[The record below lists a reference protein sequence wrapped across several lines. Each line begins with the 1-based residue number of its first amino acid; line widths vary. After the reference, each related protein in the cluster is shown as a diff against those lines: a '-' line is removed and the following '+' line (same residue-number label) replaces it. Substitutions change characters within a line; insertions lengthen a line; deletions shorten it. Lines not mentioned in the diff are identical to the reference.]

1 MSNIQ
6 QEIGELMAA
15 GAYRIPMLIAIG
27 IMTVGL
33 AIKSALFPFHAWL
46 PDAYGY
52 STVSSAAI
60 LSSLVSKGYIFLLI
74 KIFYRVIGFEHIS
87 GSHILNILFVF
98 GLCGMIFGS
107 VSAIAENDVR
117 RMIAF
122 SSVAQIGYIYMGFG
136 LGTEA
141 GMVASIFHIFVHGA
155 TKALLFVSA
164 IGLTDVSGGSRHF
177 AELTGSGYRNK
188 VAGVGFTVGSLSMVG
203 IPLFSGFVSKLLFA
217 EAAVIAP
224 DWRMFPTLIVLAIST
239 VLNAIYFLKTVL
251 RIYSPQSRDWER
263 ENGFYRI
270 GGGRQKLY
278 TLTII
283 LFIVLNLI
291 FGVSSQPILEL
302 IKDGLHHFS

>member
-1 MSNIQ
+1 
-6 QEIGELMAA
+6 
-15 GAYRIPMLIAIG
+15 
-27 IMTVGL
+27 
-33 AIKSALFPFHAWL
+33 
-46 PDAYGY
+46 
-52 STVSSAAI
+52 
-60 LSSLVSKGYIFLLI
+60 
-74 KIFYRVIGFEHIS
+74 
-87 GSHILNILFVF
+87 
-98 GLCGMIFGS
+98 MIFGS

-251 RIYSPQSRDWER
+251 RIYSPQSLDWER

-270 GGGRQKLY
+270 GGSRQKLY
-278 TLTII
+278 TLTIV